1 MPTLRHPRA
10 RDDVPGDPPRTI
22 PSDAVGER
30 VTVDDAGE
38 FTIDDAAD
46 ARSLADAY
54 GVTVAD
60 LVIADTETCDAIKSD
75 GDVCG
80 RELPCRYHDA
90 AAPVGGDS

>member
-30 VTVDDAGE
+30 VIVDDAGE

-54 GVTVAD
+54 GVALDVLIVD
-60 LVIADTETCDAIKSD
+60 GGPGPETCETVKNDNE
-75 GDVCG
+75 VCG
-80 RELPCRYHDA
+80 RELPCPYHSPDA
-90 AAPVGGDS
+90 